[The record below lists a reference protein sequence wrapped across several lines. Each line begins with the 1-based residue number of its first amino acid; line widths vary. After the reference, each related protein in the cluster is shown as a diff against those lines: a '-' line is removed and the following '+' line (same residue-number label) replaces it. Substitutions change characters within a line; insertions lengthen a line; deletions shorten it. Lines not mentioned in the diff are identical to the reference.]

1 MNQEWWLLID
11 ETVNNSKYHTDRTE
25 QSNDNE
31 IYSNTS
37 DLLWIITVGRYNDA
51 DQYVL
56 RTDQSKWVVSSQNRW
71 VVVITVG
78 KYNDVDHTL
87 EPNRV
92 KWVVSFRLENITTL
106 ITL

>member
-1 MNQEWWLLID
+1 M
-11 ETVNNSKYHTDRTE
+11 VNNSKYHTDRTE

-78 KYNDVDHTL
+78 KYNDSDHTYL
-87 EPNRV
+87 EPNRKV
-92 KWVVSFRLENITTL
+92 GGVINYGWKI
-106 ITL
+106 